1 MRVTG
6 FLTVAGIGLAL
17 AGAPVGGFAQSQAE
31 KTGRGGVAAGQELG
45 GGMPITVIAIAGAA
59 VIAAGV
65 AIASAS
71 SDHHNNNSIATVT
84 STSTR

>member
-1 MRVTG
+1 MRVKG

-31 KTGRGGVAAGQELG
+31 KTGRGGASAVDRMTSAASQ
-45 GGMPITVIAIAGAA
+45 PIAIAGAA

-71 SDHHNNNSIATVT
+71 SDHHDNTGVATVT